1 MTNIVLDIEGM
12 DGQDA
17 DAFRGCSRERSLEKR
32 PERMAHVH
40 PQVQS
45 TRRPLLVAHVS
56 DQTVEEL
63 NAKELGTASSIH
75 NTRDFWNCPVDAP
88 PRPARRMSHCGHTP
102 DLHAAQKFWNEGE
115 EGFPQLM
122 ERRCRDSWS
131 SPCLLASSSTTKSK
145 HKVPPHRQPSVD
157 SDVVKVKQFWNEEPS
172 SNEELRAAGR
182 VDPVNLKTFWN
193 ELDTDNMG
201 EGFVRPELA
210 QLLLSRQ
217 SCRPT
222 MPVP

>member
-1 MTNIVLDIEGM
+1 M

-17 DAFRGCSRERSLEKR
+17 DEFRGRSRERSLEKQ
-32 PERMAHVH
+32 PERLDHVH
-40 PQVQS
+40 PLLQS
-45 TRRPLLVAHVS
+45 TRRPLPVAHVS

-63 NAKELGTASSIH
+63 KAKELGTASSIC

-88 PRPARRMSHCGHTP
+88 PQPPRHKSHCGHTP
-102 DLHAAQKFWNEGE
+102 DLHAAQKFWNEGD
-115 EGFPQLM
+115 GVPQLM

-131 SPCLLASSSTTKSK
+131 SPCLLASSSTTESE
-145 HKVPPHRQPSVD
+145 HKVPPHRQPSAD
-157 SDVVKVKQFWNEEPS
+157 SDIVKVKQFWNEEPS
-172 SNEELRAAGR
+172 SFEELRAAER

-193 ELDTDNMG
+193 ELETDNMG
-201 EGFVRPELA
+201 EGLVRPELA